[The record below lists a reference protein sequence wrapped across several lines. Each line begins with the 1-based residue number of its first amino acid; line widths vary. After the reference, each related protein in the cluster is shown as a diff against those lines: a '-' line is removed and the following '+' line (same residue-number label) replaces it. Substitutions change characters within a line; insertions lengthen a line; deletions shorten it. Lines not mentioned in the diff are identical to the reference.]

1 MQCDVDVNKKNI
13 FLKKWVSRGD
23 GIKNKCDDIIL
34 DQTEVMNFWKEY
46 FKDFQRN
53 DRGMLKSKLML

>member
-1 MQCDVDVNKKNI
+1 M
-13 FLKKWVSRGD
+13 D
-23 GIKNKCDDIIL
+23 GIKNKSDDIIL